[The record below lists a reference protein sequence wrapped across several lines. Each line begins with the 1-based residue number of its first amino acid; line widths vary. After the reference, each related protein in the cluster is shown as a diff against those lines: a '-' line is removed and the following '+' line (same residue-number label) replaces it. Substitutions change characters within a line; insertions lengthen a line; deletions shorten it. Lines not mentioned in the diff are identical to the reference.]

1 MSGRPRF
8 FNQRRS
14 LLLLLS
20 LLLGA
25 GFIATALFG
34 YYSSRAAI
42 RNTLIGQDLPL
53 TSSNIYSEIQKDLIR
68 PILISSTMASDT
80 FLRDWVLNG
89 ERDADA
95 ISRYLSEIRSRYGAF
110 SSYFISDKTRNY
122 YTANGILRQVEPQE
136 QRDAWYARVR
146 VMQPDYEINVD
157 LDYANRNALTI
168 FINYRVYDYNGRYLG
183 IAGIGLTV
191 EAVRTLIA
199 DYEKRFRRS
208 IYFVDAQGEIVL
220 GSGQRNHGILLR
232 DIPGLRDH
240 LDSILGEAS
249 GSYQYTAN
257 GEQYILHMNYL
268 PELKWRL
275 FVELNEDVALAD
287 IRQTLLFNLLI
298 SLGVTVLIVGLSHL
312 TLARYHRHIEQAA
325 TTDKLTGLL
334 NRHAASALVDKLL
347 GSQRRSGQPFC
358 FLLADLDHFKQVNDR
373 HGHSVGDEVLR
384 KAAAIFRQSL
394 RASDFAVRWG
404 GEEFLLVLQDCD
416 GEQGLQV
423 AEKIRT
429 ALAEASLST
438 SIADLHATV
447 SIGVSEYRPGEN
459 PEQTLS
465 RADLALYR
473 AKNAGRNQV
482 AGEDTAVA
490 EGIGSA

>member
-1 MSGRPRF
+1 MLNSPQL
-8 FNQRRS
+8 FNRRS
-14 LLLLLS
+14 LLILLS
-20 LLLGA
+20 LLLSA
-25 GFIATALFG
+25 GFFATALFS
-34 YYSSRAAI
+34 YHVSRQAI
-42 RNTLIGQDLPL
+42 RDTLIGQDLPL
-53 TSSNIYSEIQKDLIR
+53 TSNNIYSEIQKDLIR
-68 PILISSTMASDT
+68 PVVISSSMAQDT
-80 FLRDWVLNG
+80 FVRDWVVNG
-89 ERDADA
+89 EKDVR
-95 ISRYLSEIRSRYGAF
+95 SMTRYLAEIKARYGAF
-110 SSYFISDKTRNY
+110 SSFFVSERTSAY
-122 YTANGILRQVEPQE
+122 YTADGVLKNISPTEP
-136 QRDAWYARVR
+136 RDVWYYRVSK
-146 VMQPDYEINVD
+146 MHEDYEINVD
-157 LDYANRNALTI
+157 PDLANHDALTI
-168 FINYRVYDYNGRYLG
+168 FINFRVFDFDHQYLG
-183 IAGIGLTV
+183 ATGIGLTV
-191 EAVRTLIA
+191 DAVRKLIGE
-199 DYEKRFRRS
+199 YQNRFKRS
-208 IYFVDAQGEIVL
+208 IYFSDAAGRVVL
-220 GSGQRNHGILLR
+220 GGKFDKPMLDLRQQPGQGVLIDQILADR
-232 DIPGLRDH
+232 
-240 LDSILGEAS
+240 S
-249 GSYQYTAN
+249 GSYQYEAN
-257 GEQYILHMNYL
+257 GSRYILHVNYV
-268 PELKWRL
+268 PELKWYL
-275 FVELNEDVALAD
+275 FVEQNEDEALSE
-287 IRQTLLFNLLI
+287 IRHTLLINLAI
-298 SLGVTVLIVGLSHL
+298 SLIVTLIVLALTHL
-312 TLARYHRHIEQAA
+312 ALARYHRRIEEMA